1 MRSGV
6 ARYVAMRL
14 DVTDAAGGIRGL
26 VDEEWESTRGVQMH
40 VHIANEL
47 LRPAIC
53 RPSQQSAPKANPTLV
68 IQPYHREARTQI
80 ETIEAVEFER

>member
-14 DVTDAAGGIRGL
+14 DVTDATDGIRGL
-26 VDEEWESTRGVQMH
+26 VDEEWESTKGVQMH

-53 RPSQQSAPKANPTLV
+53 WPLQQSEPKAHPTLV
-68 IQPYHREARTQI
+68 IQPHRH
-80 ETIEAVEFER
+80 ETRSKIKIIKLVEFEI

>member
-14 DVTDAAGGIRGL
+14 DVTDAASGIRGL

-53 RPSQQSAPKANPTLV
+53 WPLQQSKSKAHPTLV
-68 IQPYHREARTQI
+68 IQPHRH
-80 ETIEAVEFER
+80 ETHSKIKDQDN